1 MNFNIKGSSRGQ
13 PLKKFS
19 TVKHNDL
26 KKADDDDDEVNV
38 KEYHSF
44 ELFGKK
50 ETL

>member
-19 TVKHNDL
+19 TVKHDNL
-26 KKADDDDDEVNV
+26 KKAADDDEVNV